1 MIFDS
6 EIKFISVR
14 KWLWLTKKGNITIQR
29 WFVPS
34 FTWFTSDIEVLVLM
48 LIYLKLVKTMVGC
61 FLTEVSEKILIKWE
75 GIFSKE
81 IVVLNKSVCW
91 VCIVAIS
98 PSLSIGSINCKQ
110 WETDGNNFTFLHSR
124 TPFFTYPQASTM
136 RTNRLRMLLGQ

>member
-1 MIFDS
+1 MSVNYSVVEDVTKYFWMIFDS

-98 PSLSIGSINCKQ
+98 PITKYWFDKLQ
-110 WETDGNNFTFLHSR
+110 TMGNR
-124 TPFFTYPQASTM
+124 W
-136 RTNRLRMLLGQ
+136 